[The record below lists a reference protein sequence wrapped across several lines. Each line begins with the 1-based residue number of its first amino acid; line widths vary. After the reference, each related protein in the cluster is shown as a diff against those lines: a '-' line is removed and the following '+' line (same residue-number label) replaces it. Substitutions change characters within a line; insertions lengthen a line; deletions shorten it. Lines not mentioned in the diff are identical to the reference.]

1 MKTKNDYSLAA
12 TILAIGIAVSLMLWA
27 ANVRAEDAPAEHWKI
42 VFGVVDH
49 GEPLVLTYGSN
60 ETGPVY
66 FPSKD
71 ACNEAMEKDEK
82 VAKATAALKEVVA
95 QRQAEFVGGACMKDD
110 VPIRPKDTS
119 I

>member
-27 ANVRAEDAPAEHWKI
+27 GGVHAEDAPEHWKI
-42 VFGVVDH
+42 VFGVVDN
-49 GEPLVLTYGSN
+49 GEPLMFTYGSN

-71 ACNEAMEKDEK
+71 ACNEALEKDEK
-82 VAKATAALKEVVA
+82 VVKATATLKAVVA
-95 QRQAEFVGGACMKDD
+95 RRQAEFVGGACMKDD
-110 VPIRPKDTS
+110 VPFKPKDTS